1 MSKSTCTLWLDRE
14 ALEGDER
21 STLWS
26 EHFDG
31 CASCRREAELDR
43 LLAAQRIRVE
53 TGFSRA
59 VMRALTGRRRNWA
72 VSAIAASLA
81 LMIAAGWGLGA
92 TSSGG
97 LGATLLTLFADA
109 LTVGWGWLGASWA
122 GVRLALRGS
131 LDPRAL
137 VGLALLAMGVGG
149 LTWALLRR
157 RAAAVRHR
165 AE

>member
-14 ALEGDER
+14 ALEGNER
-21 STLWS
+21 RAFWS
-26 EHFDG
+26 EHLDG

-43 LLAAQRIRVE
+43 LLAAQRIRVDA
-53 TGFSRA
+53 GLSRA
-59 VMRALTGRRRNWA
+59 VMRALAGRRRNWA
-72 VSAIAASLA
+72 IGSVAASLA
-81 LMIAAGWGLGA
+81 LLVAAGWGLGA
-92 TSSGG
+92 TASGG

-131 LDPRAL
+131 LDPQAL
-137 VGLALLAMGVGG
+137 VGIALLALGIGG

-157 RAAAVRHR
+157 RAAVVRQR
-165 AE
+165 AK